1 MLRLTEQK
9 TKRSLTIAKADH
21 CATRACVLSG
31 CRHNICVSHEADHCP
46 VPSVLVL
53 FYLASQ
59 GAAGFLACT
68 YISKPRAAL
77 MSGDHRS
84 LYLIRNTYG
93 IASTCRHGREKK
105 QKTQKKHR
113 QAAYALLY
121 IQFQASIVAR
131 LMRKVARRALFVG
144 VEQQQRRCIVEMESA
159 RTALKLLV
167 LYGLL
172 GSVAPYLSM
181 QTVPPPHK
189 SFCWRHQRPRE
200 RESVL
205 PYPFPRIPA
214 QCADATLPPGDTE
227 AVRSHVVRSAA
238 LRCLTAVC
246 DPGGPRGNISSTMYK
261 RKWLVS
267 AVIPRRRRAGFSA
280 KT

>member
-1 MLRLTEQK
+1 M
-9 TKRSLTIAKADH
+9 
-21 CATRACVLSG
+21 LSG
-31 CRHNICVSHEADHCP
+31 CRHIYVSHDADHCP

-53 FYLASQ
+53 SYLVSQ

-93 IASTCRHGREKK
+93 IASTCRHGRGKKNKQTEKR
-105 QKTQKKHR
+105 R

-121 IQFQASIVAR
+121 IQFQAPVVAR

-144 VEQQQRRCIVEMESA
+144 VEQQQRRYIVEMERA

-172 GSVAPYLSM
+172 
-181 QTVPPPHK
+181 
-189 SFCWRHQRPRE
+189 
-200 RESVL
+200 
-205 PYPFPRIPA
+205 
-214 QCADATLPPGDTE
+214 
-227 AVRSHVVRSAA
+227 
-238 LRCLTAVC
+238 
-246 DPGGPRGNISSTMYK
+246 
-261 RKWLVS
+261 
-267 AVIPRRRRAGFSA
+267 
-280 KT
+280 